1 MNNSRERR
9 RAETHEA
16 ILSAAYDLFCAKGYA
31 ECSVAEIAAAA
42 GFTKGAVYG
51 TYESKE
57 DLFLALTETRT
68 SLLAA
73 EAAAIWEAAK
83 PPLHPL
89 RALAA
94 WMRERLQQDRDWFL
108 VNVEFSALAAR
119 RPHLRARRRAALSG
133 SVDEIARIFQIG
145 STRGGASAARSVSH
159 AVLALADGLALQYAM
174 DDTIDVELVFAESAW
189 KLLRAETGANES
201 DRP

>member
-1 MNNSRERR
+1 M
-9 RAETHEA
+9 
-16 ILSAAYDLFCAKGYA
+16 SAAYDLFCAKGYA